1 MFGKFKDSIWGTM
14 WPKLVRRGD
23 PHTSVEAAKAVDTT
37 RLEQVVYEV
46 IASHPNGCIQD
57 EVLDIL
63 RELPYSSVT
72 ARFSALKRKGLIEA
86 TGETRTGR
94 AGRQQRILKTTG
106 K

>member
-1 MFGKFKDSIWGTM
+1 MLGKFKDSIWGTM

-23 PHTSVEAAKAVDTT
+23 PHTSVEAAKAVDTS
-37 RLEQVVYEV
+37 RLEQLVYEV

-57 EVLDIL
+57 DVLDIL
-63 RELPYSSVT
+63 HDLPYSSVT

-86 TGETRTGR
+86 TGETRNGR
-94 AGRQQRILKTTG
+94 SGRQQRILKTTE